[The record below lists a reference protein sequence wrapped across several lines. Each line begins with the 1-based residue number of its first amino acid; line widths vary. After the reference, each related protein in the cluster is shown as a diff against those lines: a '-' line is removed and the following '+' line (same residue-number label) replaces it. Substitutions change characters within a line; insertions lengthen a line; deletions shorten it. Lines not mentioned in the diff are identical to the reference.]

1 MDMLILSWAQKVM
14 ISLQQKTKMRAK
26 EFITEQNN
34 LPDRITKPMP
44 STWVIPALQNQNAY
58 LQYRFAVALA
68 GARAVRN
75 GDIPKM
81 DKESVWGE
89 NQLVSGYMNPDI
101 EEDIDFALGEMG
113 LSGKILVTSKD
124 SEETSDTGIDSP
136 LKAFKG
142 YKRK

>member
-1 MDMLILSWAQKVM
+1 
-14 ISLQQKTKMRAK
+14 MRAK

-34 LPDRITKPMP
+34 LPDRITKPLP
-44 STWVIPALQNQNAY
+44 ATWVIPALQNQNAY

-101 EEDIDFALGEMG
+101 EQDIDFALGEMG
-113 LSGKILVTSKD
+113 LGGKVLVTTEH
-124 SEETSDTGIDSP
+124 SEETPDTGIASP
-136 LKAFKG
+136 LKSFKG